1 MNRRKRMTGLAGTG
15 AMILVLS
22 LSGVVAAANVLV
34 GTTVITVADPTVDPT
49 LDPIVDTSLTYE
61 DVDGN
66 GIDDD
71 CQAVP
76 ATADEAAA
84 AAAATALDANGDGV
98 VSQSEGAQSA
108 ITGGKNCNHGGYL
121 SQLAKSGQTC
131 DATAPDATV
140 PDETETD
147 ATETGQ
153 GDANDQGDDEQG
165 DANDQGD
172 DEQGLPETCVD
183 KAAHDAAKADRQAKH
198 EAAKAERK
206 TTREAAKADRQSK
219 HSAS

>member
-1 MNRRKRMTGLAGTG
+1 MNKRKRITGLAGPG

-34 GTTVITVADPTVDPT
+34 GTTVITVADLTVDPT
-49 LDPIVDTSLTYE
+49 LDPVVDTSLTYE
-61 DVDGN
+61 DLDGN

-76 ATADEAAA
+76 FTADETAA

-108 ITGGKNCNHGGYL
+108 IIGGKNCNHGGYV

-131 DATAPDATV
+131 DS
-140 PDETETD
+140 
-147 ATETGQ
+147 
-153 GDANDQGDDEQG
+153 DEQG
-165 DANDQGD
+165 DAEQGD
-172 DEQGLPETCVD
+172 AEQGDAEQSSETCVD
-183 KAAHDAAKADRQAKH
+183 KAAHDAAKAERKTAHD
-198 EAAKAERK
+198 AAKAE
-206 TTREAAKADRQSK
+206 RQSK
-219 HSAS
+219 HSARDAAKTKGKSPGH

>member
-1 MNRRKRMTGLAGTG
+1 MNKRKRITGLAGPG

-34 GTTVITVADPTVDPT
+34 GTTVITVADLTVDPT
-49 LDPIVDTSLTYE
+49 LDPVVDTSLTYE

-76 ATADEAAA
+76 FTADETAA

-108 ITGGKNCNHGGYL
+108 IIGGKNCNHGGYV

-140 PDETETD
+140 PETDTD
-147 ATETGQ
+147 ATET
-153 GDANDQGDDEQG
+153 EQG

-172 DEQGLPETCVD
+172 DEQGSETCVD
-183 KAAHDAAKADRQAKH
+183 KAAHDAAKAERKAAHD
-198 EAAKAERK
+198 AAKAERK
-206 TTREAAKADRQSK
+206 AAHDAAKAERQSK
-219 HSAS
+219 HSPRDAAKTKGKSPGH